1 LMQELDL
8 EVAGEFILM
17 AATLIRIKAKMLLPR
32 DTTDEDEEEEDP
44 RAELVRQLLEYKR
57 FKEVSESF
65 MEIENHQ
72 RRIFPRIY
80 FNWMKKYEEKDD
92 EHDEFLKDVTLFD
105 LLTAFKS
112 VLDNMPKESMHE
124 VGEVGVTIEEQI
136 SMLLNT
142 VQKKERVVFS
152 ELMKDLKGRVA
163 VVVTFIAILELIRTH
178 QIMVQQTSLFSEIYI
193 CRR

>member
-1 LMQELDL
+1 MMQELDL

-17 AATLIRIKAKMLLPR
+17 AATLIRIKARMLLPR

-65 MEIENHQ
+65 MEIEEHQ
-72 RRIFPRIY
+72 RRIFPRLY
-80 FNWMKKYEEKDD
+80 FGWMKKYEEKEEDD
-92 EHDEFLKDVTLFD
+92 DEFLKDVTLFD

-112 VLDNMPKESMHE
+112 VLDNMPKDSVHD
-124 VGEVGVTIEEQI
+124 VGEIGVTIEEQI
-136 SMLLNT
+136 VMLLNK
-142 VQKKERVVFS
+142 VQKKERVAFS
-152 ELMKDLKGRVA
+152 ELMKDLKERVA
-163 VVVTFIAILELIRTH
+163 VVVTFIAVLELIRTH
-178 QIMVQQTSLFSEIYI
+178 KIMVQQTSLFGEIYI